1 MKLNSFDTETGFD
14 MMVKFLPVVSEILEN
29 ADVAN
34 VKSLLKNEAKTT
46 DILRAVVPVMLK
58 DHKEKVIQLVAL
70 MQGNTAEE
78 VKQQPVTETV
88 ETFSEGV
95 KIFADFF
102 PASLRLV
109 ANA

>member
-34 VKSLLKNEAKTT
+34 VKSLLKSEAKTT

-58 DHKEKVIQLVAL
+58 EHKEDVLHLVAL
-70 MQGNTAEE
+70 MQGDTVED
-78 VKQQPVTETV
+78 VKKQPVTETV